1 MKKNILVFPCGSE
14 IGLDVYSSVCYSSYF
29 YLIGGSSIDD
39 HGRFVYEDY
48 IPDIPYFDSL
58 DFIPTLKNIIRSR
71 NIDAIYPTLDPVL
84 TFLKEHETELD
95 CKVVASSLETTR
107 LCLSKELTYQRLNG
121 IVRVPKVFDPDNV
134 PMTAFPVFA
143 KPIVGY
149 GSRGTMKLNSVNDVK
164 NCVAGRSDMMI
175 LEYLP
180 GEEYTVDCFT
190 DKDGN
195 LLYFG
200 ARIRNRI
207 RNGISV
213 NTYFVD
219 DQEEFRSLTESINA
233 EISFRGAWF
242 FQVKRDCNGELC
254 LLEVASRIGGS
265 SLASRAIG
273 VNLPLLSLFDIFDY
287 SVDVVKND
295 YHVELDRALD
305 NKYKSD
311 LEFDEVYCDYDD
323 CLILDKT
330 EVNDKMVGFLYKCL
344 NEHKKLYLLSK
355 HEGDLSKELAVFR
368 LNQLFDEVIHIGK
381 DANKADYIHST
392 KAVFIDDS
400 FAERLN
406 IKNRL
411 HIPVFS
417 PDMIDILL

>member
-1 MKKNILVFPCGSE
+1 MKRNVLVFPCGSE

-29 YLIGGSSIDD
+29 HLIGGSSIDD

-48 IPDIPYFDSL
+48 IPNIPYYNSP
-58 DFIPTLKNIIRSR
+58 DFIPKLKNIICSR
-71 NIDAIYPTLDPVL
+71 NIDAIYPTLDSVL
-84 TFLKEHETELD
+84 TFLKEHESELG
-95 CKVVASSLETTR
+95 CKIVASSLETTQ

-121 IVRVPKVFDPDNV
+121 IIRIPTVFDPSDI

-143 KPIVGY
+143 KPKVGY
-149 GSRGTMKLNSVNDVK
+149 GSRGAMKLNSPNDVI
-164 NCVAGRSDMMI
+164 NSVAERSDMMI

-180 GEEYTVDCFT
+180 GDEYTVDCFT

-195 LLYFG
+195 LLYYG

-213 NTYFVD
+213 NTFFVD
-219 DQEEFRSLTESINA
+219 NQEEFRSLTENINA
-233 EISFRGAWF
+233 EIPFRGAWF
-242 FQVKRDCNGELC
+242 YQVKRDGNGELC
-254 LLEVASRIGGS
+254 LLEIASRIGGS
-265 SLASRAIG
+265 SLASRAVG
-273 VNLPLLSLFDIFDY
+273 VNLALLSLFDAFDY
-287 SVDVVKND
+287 PVKVIKND
-295 YHVELDRALD
+295 YHIELDRALD
-305 NKYKSD
+305 NKYKLD
-311 LEFDEVYCDYDD
+311 WEFDEVYCDYDD

-330 EVNDKMVGFLYKCL
+330 KLNDKMISFLYKCL

-355 HEGDLSKELAVFR
+355 HDGDLSRELASFR
-368 LNQLFDEVIHIGK
+368 LNQLFDEVIHLGK
-381 DANKADYIHST
+381 NANKADYIHSK

-406 IKNRL
+406 IKNQL